1 MRINTKARRHEGT
14 KARRGREGTPTSAGG
29 LVPFLASRTVIGSSQ
44 TNNRDPSSLR
54 AFVPPCLRAFFSAIC
69 LLFTVSPALAA
80 PIHSNAS
87 GGGAWSDPETWHG
100 EAVPGP
106 EDTVIIATRD
116 VVIFDRDDADRITCR
131 KILIDPEGVLT
142 FKRGAG
148 RFTLTVNGSVESY
161 GAIKI
166 NGTKSPDS
174 HYELRLLTD
183 PSEERGINLLRDS
196 ALLVYGYKGFQRRRR
211 NVRITAAAAAVSPA
225 DQRRPAWITADQ
237 DVMIDLDHTSLSDV
251 VVQASSLDN
260 TGAEGNERLNLIRN
274 LLTGLARLEISKCDT
289 PTIRGNFFD
298 AGDVKVDHPALSVRV
313 CKLAE
318 IKGNFVNGGYRVG
331 ISVWEGDTSSS
342 AVENVVKNC
351 QRGIEWE
358 GTDAMVDGNLVSECA
373 QGFVVH
379 RSTGVLEN
387 VVVEKAQQAFISSH
401 TDMQMTSCRAEQILE
416 GGHGLHVSD
425 ISLSL
430 LNCNFRFDQFDLNPA
445 DNQREWAHTMQYLV
459 VRLEGHVRPGT
470 QVHVQTAEVSGGPP
484 EGKAD
489 LNVRNSPAKVD
500 RRGLT
505 PLPASKKPLI
515 VRSWSIPANRQKMN
529 APFYEIRVVAPPAV
543 PGEPPELVA
552 TKIVEPD
559 ESWYRLDPNR
569 PVPTVEI
576 AVP

>member
-1 MRINTKARRHEGT
+1 MRSKSKARRHEGT
-14 KARRGREGTPTSAGG
+14 KVRRGREDTPTSAGG
-29 LVPFLASRTVIGSSQ
+29 LVSFLASRTVIGSSQ
-44 TNNRDPSSLR
+44 TINRNPSSPR
-54 AFVPPCLRAFFSAIC
+54 AFISALC
-69 LLFTVSPALAA
+69 VLFTITPSLAA
-80 PIHSNAS
+80 PIHSNTA
-87 GGGAWSDPETWHG
+87 GGGLWNEPGTWHG
-100 EAVPGP
+100 EVLPGP

-116 VVIFDRDDADRITCR
+116 VVVFDRDDTDRITCR
-131 KILIDPEGVLT
+131 KILIDPEGVLA
-142 FKRGAG
+142 FQRGAG
-148 RFTLTVNGSVESY
+148 RFTLTVNGSIESY

-166 NGTKSPDS
+166 NGTESPDG

-183 PSEERGINLLRDS
+183 PSEDRGVRLLRDS
-196 ALLVYGYKGFQRRRR
+196 ALLAYGYKGFQRRRR
-211 NVRITAAAAAVSPA
+211 NVRITAVAAAVSPP

-237 DVMIDLDHTSLSDV
+237 DVMIDLNHTLLSDV

-260 TGAEGNERLNLIRN
+260 TGAEENERLNLIRN
-274 LLTGLARLEISKCDT
+274 LFTGLARLEIRRCDT
-289 PTIRGNFFD
+289 PVIRGNLFD
-298 AGDVKVDHPALSVRV
+298 AGDVKVDHPALSVRAS
-313 CKLAE
+313 KLAE
-318 IKGNFVNGGYRVG
+318 IKGNFVNDGFRIG
-331 ISVWEGDTSSS
+331 ISVWEGDNSSS

-351 QRGIEWE
+351 ERGFEWE
-358 GTDAMVDGNLVSECA
+358 GTDAMVNGNLVSDCP

-387 VVVEKAQQAFISSH
+387 VVVEKAQQAFIASH
-401 TDMQMTSCRAEQILE
+401 TDMQWTSCRAEQIPE
-416 GGHGLHVSD
+416 GGHSLHISD

-430 LNCNFRFDQFDLNPA
+430 LHCNFRFDQFDLNPA
-445 DNQREWAHTMQYLV
+445 DNKRDWVHTMQYLV

-505 PLPASKKPLI
+505 PLPATKKPLI
-515 VRSWSIPANRQKMN
+515 VRSWSIPANRRKTN
-529 APFYEIRVVAPPAV
+529 APFYEIRVVAPSSV
-543 PGEPPELVA
+543 PGEPPEIVA

-559 ESWYRLDPNR
+559 ESWYQLDPNR